1 MLDSLPRAD
10 VSKDLSNSKLIAK
23 LRDTNWKTKKEGYD
37 KVIEVINAANQRIL
51 PNGLGELF
59 GALKAGLVDKN
70 KNVLKTCLSL
80 ITKIAKALGPGAKQY
95 SKEVMIPVLQTLAD
109 KDKLVRGC
117 SLETIETWKQEV
129 GAEQVI
135 NLTGKIIQPDNPE
148 IRTALL
154 KFLIENK
161 DSIQKSEVDQLI
173 KPLIDCLS
181 DKTPEIRK
189 LAEEVVLE
197 TMRSSSYDLFLKGIQ
212 DLKPAMKQTIKPIL
226 DSCKQKIG
234 GSAPEEK

>member
-1 MLDSLPRAD
+1 M
-10 VSKDLSNSKLIAK
+10 
-23 LRDTNWKTKKEGYD
+23 
-37 KVIEVINAANQRIL
+37 
-51 PNGLGELF
+51 
-59 GALKAGLVDKN
+59 
-70 KNVLKTCLSL
+70 
-80 ITKIAKALGPGAKQY
+80 
-95 SKEVMIPVLQTLAD
+95 
-109 KDKLVRGC
+109 
-117 SLETIETWKQEV
+117 
-129 GAEQVI
+129 
-135 NLTGKIIQPDNPE
+135 TGKIIQPDNPE